1 MARALGACVPRGGGA
16 GARVLGVGHGAARW
30 SFYVPDGTVLVRVV
44 DPGADAKQ
52 VELGGIQAG
61 VPCELAPGDA
71 GLSGPF
77 SFQPDS
83 SVAAVYSRGAIGAA
97 DDPRMLLAEFLRVLQ
112 PGGVL
117 LFCEEIRGKGPADL
131 LQRILPDGPALDRD
145 IPTLLE
151 ATGFEQ
157 SDGELFAEW
166 TLPHVLGVATKGGDR
181 APPSGGSPV
190 GGLPFGKGAQR

>member
-1 MARALGACVPRGGGA
+1 MLC
-16 GARVLGVGHGAARW
+16 GAARW

-61 VPCELAPGDA
+61 VPCELAPAGDA

-77 SFQPDS
+77 GFQPDS

-97 DDPRMLLAEFLRVLQ
+97 DDPLMLLAEFLRVLQ

-117 LFCEEIRGKGPADL
+117 LFCEEIRGKGPAMDL
-131 LQRILPDGPALDRD
+131 LQRILPGGPALDRD
-145 IPTLLE
+145 IPALLE
-151 ATGFEQ
+151 AAGFEQ

-166 TLPHVLGVATKGGDR
+166 TLPHVLGVATKGGGDR
-181 APPSGGSPV
+181 APPAGRDIPGG
-190 GGLPFGKGAQR
+190 GQPFGKGAQ